1 MRNPP
6 LLILLLFSLSVQAQY
21 HPLSKSDSGIIL
33 NNLEKYEFLLGKE
46 DLRGASEALNNA
58 AFVFWTNNFYKEAVD
73 LYTNSLNLNERLANE
88 NGIAMINNNLGMLY
102 ADLGEYESSLDHF
115 TRTLAAR
122 RASQEPVGIISAEV
136 NMAVVLN
143 NLGRYD
149 ESVKLLLEAL
159 DIAREMY
166 DKYQMRS
173 VYGMLSETYEK
184 MGEVEKSLTYFSFYK
199 SFHEEIQREE
209 IVGIKSEL
217 KEERIEKQLIEAEKT
232 KQEMELLKK
241 QLEIYEKDE
250 LIQSKDSI
258 NQSLYANLS
267 RKEIEIQLLEKENQ
281 VKNLEAEAAEALNQK
296 LARERNYL
304 YLIIG
309 IGLLFVIIITLLVR
323 NHNRK
328 TKRYADSLEEKN
340 KSIEIKKAE
349 LEEANNLKDRIFS
362 IISHDL
368 RSPISSFRSFFHIID
383 DVKLEP
389 SVRAGFDSIESQLT
403 NSAMLLENLLSWSI
417 SQIKKEEPRIE
428 EVVVSEVVEENFQ
441 FLKIHADK
449 KNQALVNSVKKGS
462 ILQTD
467 RQILTIVLRNLIQ
480 NAIKFTPKGGRV
492 EVTFDSSEWVAT
504 IQVLDNGLGMTA
516 EKIKTLFSISKNR
529 SSSGTDKEKGSGL
542 GLILCK
548 ELVEKAN
555 GMIEVESTPNKGSSF
570 KLKFNKVKI

>member
-1 MRNPP
+1 MNKYFCII
-6 LLILLLFSLSVQAQY
+6 LLIFSQRANAQL

-33 NNLEKYEFLLGKE
+33 NNLDKYELLVKKE
-46 DLRGASEALNNA
+46 DFRGASDALNNA
-58 AFVFWTNNFYKEAVD
+58 AFVYWNNNYYKQAADYYE
-73 LYTNSLNLNERLANE
+73 TSLKLNERLANE

-102 ADLGEYESSLDHF
+102 ADLGEYENSLDHF

-143 NLGRYD
+143 NLSRYD
-149 ESVKLLLEAL
+149 ESIRLLLEAL

-184 MGEVEKSLTYFSFYK
+184 MGDVEKSLVYFSFYK

-209 IVGIKSEL
+209 IGGIKTQL
-217 KEERIEKQLIEAEKT
+217 NEERIEKQIVEAEKA
-232 KQEMELLKK
+232 KQELELVK
-241 QLEIYEKDE
+241 QRLELYEKDE
-250 LIQSKDSI
+250 IIESKDSL
-258 NQSLYANLS
+258 NQSLYTSLS
-267 RKEIEIQLLEKENQ
+267 RKELEIQLLESENEI
-281 VKNLEAEAAEALNQK
+281 KNLQAAASEAQSQK

-304 YLIIG
+304 YIILTIALISA
-309 IGLLFVIIITLLVR
+309 FVIFLLVR
-323 NHNRK
+323 NNNKK
-328 TKRYADSLEEKN
+328 TRRYAESLEEKN
-340 KSIEIKKAE
+340 RSIEKQKVE
-349 LEEANNLKDRIFS
+349 LEDANHLKDRIFS

-389 SVRAGFDSIESQLT
+389 AVRAGFDSIESQLT

-428 EVVVSEVVEENFQ
+428 EVPLQELVEENFT
-441 FLKIHADK
+441 FLKIHSEK
-449 KNQALVNSVKKGS
+449 KGQSLINSVEKS
-462 ILQTD
+462 ATLFTD
-467 RQILTIVLRNLIQ
+467 RQIIMIVLRNLIQ
-480 NAIKFTPKGGRV
+480 NAIKFTPRAGKI
-492 EVTFDSSEWVAT
+492 EVLYENNEWVST
-504 IQVLDNGLGMTA
+504 IRIKDSGLGMTP

-548 ELVEKAN
+548 ELLEKAN
-555 GMIEVESTPNKGSSF
+555 GMIEVESQPNKGTEF
-570 KLKFNKVKI
+570 RVKFNKARV

>member
-1 MRNPP
+1 MSKILCLFV
-6 LLILLLFSLSVQAQY
+6 LLVGNLAWAQF

-33 NNLEKYEFLLGKE
+33 NNLEKYELLLKKE
-46 DLRGASEALNNA
+46 DFRGASDALNNA
-58 AFVFWTNNFYKEAVD
+58 AYVYWNNNYYKHAADYYE
-73 LYTNSLNLNERLANE
+73 TSLKLNERLANE

-102 ADLGEYESSLDHF
+102 ADLGEYENSLDHF

-149 ESVKLLLEAL
+149 ESIKLLLEAL

-184 MGEVEKSLTYFSFYK
+184 MGDVEKSLVYFSFYK

-209 IVGIKSEL
+209 IGGIKIQL
-217 KEERIEKQLIEAEKT
+217 NEERIEKQIVEAEKARQELELV
-232 KQEMELLKK
+232 KQRLEL
-241 QLEIYEKDE
+241 YEKDE
-250 LIQSKDSI
+250 IIESKDSL
-258 NQSLYANLS
+258 NQSLYASLT
-267 RKEIEIQLLEKENQ
+267 RKELEIQLLESENEI
-281 VKNLEAEAAEALNQK
+281 KNLQAAAAEAQSLK

-304 YLIIG
+304 YIILG
-309 IGLLFVIIITLLVR
+309 IAAISAFVIFLLVR
-323 NHNRK
+323 NNTK
-328 TKRYADSLEEKN
+328 KAKRYAESLEEKN
-340 KSIEIKKAE
+340 RSIELQKVE
-349 LEEANNLKDRIFS
+349 LEGANHMKDRIFS

-368 RSPISSFRSFFHIID
+368 RSPIASFRSFFHIID

-417 SQIKKEEPRIE
+417 SQIKNEEPRIE
-428 EVVVSEVVEENFQ
+428 EVPLHELVEENFA
-441 FLKIHADK
+441 FLKIHSEK
-449 KNQALVNSVKKGS
+449 KGQSLINSVEKNET
-462 ILQTD
+462 LFTD
-467 RQILTIVLRNLIQ
+467 RQIIMIVLRNLIQ
-480 NAIKFTPKGGRV
+480 NAIKFTPRGGKI
-492 EVTFDSSEWVAT
+492 EVLYENNEWVST
-504 IQVLDNGLGMTA
+504 IRIKDTGLGMTP

-548 ELVEKAN
+548 ELIEKAN
-555 GMIEVESTPNKGSSF
+555 GMIEVESQPNKGTEF
-570 KLKFNKVKI
+570 RIKFNKARV